1 MKSKVLFF
9 ILAILCLLGVVVA
22 HQPRLTP
29 SNAPIDNPIII
40 KNPEISQAFYGQL
53 QGKPVYYMIESPKEF
68 RLYVNILV
76 PDNPGEDKLVSAKI
90 IDSKGKTIKE
100 LGPDNWE
107 SYFEEFGGDYYLK
120 GPEFNETLPAGKYYI
135 MVFNRENQ
143 GKYALAVGDIESFP
157 ADEALK
163 SIILLPILKAEI
175 FNVPV
180 AELFLQFLGII
191 LAMGTFISLN
201 FTEKNTNTKRL
212 IMISWTGIIL
222 TTIMWGL
229 HYIQNPLNILANI
242 QNIILLVIIIL
253 TWKFNKQILEKHPK
267 WTSRTLMI
275 FWLIFLLL
283 RVTI

>member
-1 MKSKVLFF
+1 MKFKVLFF
-9 ILAILCLLGVVVA
+9 ILVILCLLGVVVA
-22 HQPRLTP
+22 HQPRLAP

-53 QGKPVYYMIESPKEF
+53 EGKPVYYMIESPKSF

-90 IDSKGKTIKE
+90 IDDKGKTIKE
-100 LGPDNWE
+100 LGPDNWKP
-107 SYFEEFGGDYYLK
+107 YFEEFGGDYYLK

-135 MVFNRENQ
+135 MVFNKENQ

-175 FNVPV
+175 FNIPIV
-180 AELFLQFLGII
+180 ELFLQFLGII

-201 FTEKNTNTKRL
+201 FIEKNGKKL
-212 IMISWTGIIL
+212 IIISWTGIIL
-222 TTIMWGL
+222 TTIMWAF

-242 QNIILLVIIIL
+242 QNLILLIIIIL
-253 TWKFNKQILEKHPK
+253 TWKFNKQIIEEHPI
-267 WTSRTLMI
+267 WTSRALMI